1 MLGAA
6 SVLANIKFRAC
17 PFLDALRFLVVQH
30 QSHGEEQRLLTALG
44 GHASFARL
52 EAGLPPR
59 DFELIL
65 TIANPD
71 LEGLR
76 LIAARPWLIPREG
89 EIALDWRVDDQN
101 SAKVLHRFF
110 DQHFVQSWHHTQE
123 TSHYRAT
130 TYTGRSHRPGR
141 TFVAYSDRRS
151 KLNPESSCCHIEA
164 RYQGIVALRKIGI
177 HTPSDWLS
185 FNHRAFWQK
194 HLRFYEI
201 DLTRLGRWYDN
212 RRTGHRRQRG
222 RRHLSGNYCYN
233 VDRATGSVLFRNFGR
248 HATEQEINV
257 QRLVDYFGRGPFLRL
272 IDPSGFLPDAETLC

>member
-17 PFLDALRFLVVQH
+17 PFLDALRFFVVQH
-30 QSHGEEQRLLTALG
+30 QSRGEEQRLLTALR

-65 TIANPD
+65 TISNPD
-71 LEGLR
+71 PEGLR
-76 LIAARPWLIPREG
+76 LIGVCPWLIPREG
-89 EIALDWRVDDQN
+89 EAALDWCVDNQI
-101 SAKVLHRFF
+101 SADVLHRFF
-110 DQHFVQSWHHTQE
+110 DQHFVQGWHNTQE
-123 TSHYRAT
+123 TSHHQAT

-141 TFVAYSDRRS
+141 TFVAYSDRPS

-177 HTPSDWLS
+177 HTASDWIS
-185 FNHRAFWQK
+185 FDHRAFWQK
-194 HLRFYEI
+194 YLRFYEI

-212 RRTGHRRQRG
+212 KRTGNRRQHS
-222 RRHLSGNYCYN
+222 RRHLSGNYSYN
-233 VDRATGSVLFRNFGR
+233 VDRARGSVLFRNFGR
-248 HATEQEINV
+248 HSTESEITV
-257 QRLVDYFGRGPFLRL
+257 QSFVDRFGRGPFLRS
-272 IDPSGFLPDAETLC
+272 IDPSRFLPNA